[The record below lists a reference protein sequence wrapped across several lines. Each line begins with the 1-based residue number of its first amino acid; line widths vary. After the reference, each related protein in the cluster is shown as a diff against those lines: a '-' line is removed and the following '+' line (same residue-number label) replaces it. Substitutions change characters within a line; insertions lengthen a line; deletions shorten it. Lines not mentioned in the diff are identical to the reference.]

1 MRNFDLQKYFKRIS
15 FSDNPAPDLNTLK
28 QLHLQHMLSVPFENL
43 DIHIKRKITLNQEM
57 LYKKIVENNRG
68 GFCYEMNGLFYDV
81 LKALGFKAKVVS
93 ARVYDTSEPSP
104 EFDHMALIVTLDDGD
119 WLADVG
125 FGDSFLEPLKLEP
138 ETVQKQYGKSY
149 KIEIIDKEN
158 FKVQNMDSK
167 AEWNNMYRFSL
178 IPRAL
183 NDFDEMC
190 VYNQSSPQ
198 SHFTQ
203 KRFCSLA
210 RTNGR
215 ITLSGMKLI
224 ETKDGVR
231 KETELEDER
240 EFNARLKEIFGI
252 VL

>member
-215 ITLSGMKLI
+215 ITLSGMKVI

>member
-93 ARVYDTSEPSP
+93 ARVYDSSEPSP